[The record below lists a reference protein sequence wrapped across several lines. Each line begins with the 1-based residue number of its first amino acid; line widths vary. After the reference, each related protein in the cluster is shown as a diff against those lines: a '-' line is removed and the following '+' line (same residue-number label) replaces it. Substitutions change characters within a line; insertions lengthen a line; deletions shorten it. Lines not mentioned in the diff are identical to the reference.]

1 LSKLLSCRL
10 HAAVALIVNTLAVAC
25 TIHCACMAVGIAAVA
40 AVFAEHEHMS
50 SVHGAA
56 IWMHNSMP

>member
-1 LSKLLSCRL
+1 L